1 MSPHLPLPPTWRRL
15 AQTLLLLFA
24 GLFAGCGGG
33 GDGGVG
39 TGGTGTYAAG
49 PISGFGSVIVNGIR
63 FDDAGASVIDDDD
76 NPLGRDALQL
86 GMTVAI
92 DAGAVHSDA
101 TGRRATASRIRL
113 GSEIA
118 GPVSAVDA
126 AAGTLV
132 VLGQT
137 VRAGPSTVF
146 GTDLAGGLAGI
157 AVGRGVEVYARY
169 DAASGRYQA
178 TRIDTRDAAAGWHL
192 RGPVAELDAAAQ
204 RLRIGALEL
213 DYAAARQRPATLAV
227 GDIVRVR
234 VSQVPGP
241 FGGWV
246 VDAFGAA
253 VRTPSD
259 RDEVELE
266 GRVSGFVS
274 ATRFSVDGVPVD
286 ASAARF
292 PDGSTGLRLGAPVEV
307 SGALRGGTLIATEVS
322 LEDEDE
328 DVERGFE
335 FEGRI
340 EAVDGALR
348 TFRLRGNTISWARA
362 DLQLEGGTL
371 ADIVVGREVE
381 VEARLAADGV
391 SLEATHI
398 EFD

>member
-1 MSPHLPLPPTWRRL
+1 MTSHLPLHNTWRRL
-15 AQTLLLLFA
+15 AQTLLLLTA
-24 GLFAGCGGG
+24 GLLFGCGGG
-33 GDGGVG
+33 GGVG

-49 PISGFGSVIVNGIR
+49 TITGFGSIIVNGIH
-63 FDDAGASVIDDDD
+63 FDDGSASVVDDDD
-76 NPLGRDALQL
+76 VVRSRDALKL
-86 GMTVAI
+86 GMTVGI
-92 DAGAVHSDA
+92 DSDA
-101 TGRRATASRIRL
+101 IVSSTGGRRATARHIRL

-118 GPVSAVDA
+118 GPVSAVDM
-126 AAGTLV
+126 AAGSLSL
-132 VLGQT
+132 LGQT
-137 VRAGPSTVF
+137 VRVGPLTVF
-146 GTDLAGGLAGI
+146 DADIVGGLAGI
-157 AVGRGVEVYARY
+157 AVGRSIEVYAQY

-178 TRIDTRDAAAGWHL
+178 TRIDARDAAAGWHL
-192 RGPVAELDAAAQ
+192 RGPVAAVDTAAQ
-204 RLRIGALEL
+204 RLRIGALDL
-213 DYAAARQRPATLAV
+213 DYAAARQRPAMLAV

-234 VSQVPGP
+234 VSRVSGA

-246 VDAFGAA
+246 VDAFGSA
-253 VRTPSD
+253 VRAPSD

-292 PDGSTGLRLGAPVEV
+292 PDGSAGLRLGAHVEV

-328 DVERGFE
+328 ELERGFE
-335 FEGRI
+335 LEGPI
-340 EAVDGALR
+340 EAVNRAQR
-348 TFRLRGNTISWARA
+348 TFRLRGHNISWARG
-362 DLQLEGGTL
+362 DLRLEDGTL

-381 VEARLAADGV
+381 VDAQLAADGV